1 MRGKVQTGIEC
12 LVREPTKLGAAKRI
26 GLITNQTGVT
36 AELESTISVLR
47 RLLGDRFVALFGPE
61 HGLYGHI
68 QDRERIDDGI
78 DRDTGLPVHSLY
90 GHTESPTDEVLRDI
104 DLLIFD
110 IQDVGVRFYTFLTS
124 LIYTLKAA
132 ATAGI
137 PVMVLDRPNPIT
149 GMRIQGPLIQSD
161 LRSFEGASSIPIRH
175 GMTLGELALL
185 LNRNEGIEA
194 EVEIVFMTGWRRSM
208 WYEQTGLQWVPPSPN
223 MPTVDT
229 AVVYPGMCLFEGT
242 NISEGRGTTR
252 PFELIGAPWM
262 ASNQLASALNDKQMP
277 GVRFRP
283 ATFRPTFWKQKDCTC
298 HGVQIHVM
306 DRENFDPLYV
316 SLSMISQILELWA
329 SEFEWIQVEGDSQFF
344 FDRLIGNHTVRKDLS
359 NGVSPREISDG
370 FLEAEAMFRD
380 LSLPFL
386 HYDG

>member
-1 MRGKVQTGIEC
+1 MGGKVQTGIEC
-12 LVREPTKLGAAKRI
+12 LVRDPIKLGTAKRI

-36 AELESTISVLR
+36 AILDSTISVLR
-47 RLLGDRFVALFGPE
+47 KLLGNRIVALFGPE

-68 QDRERIDDGI
+68 QDRERIGDGT

-90 GHTESPTDEVLRDI
+90 GPKESPAGEVLREI

-132 ATAGI
+132 AAAGI

-149 GMRIQGPLIQSD
+149 GMRVQGPLVQPD

-185 LNRNEGIEA
+185 LNRTEDIGAEIEVA
-194 EVEIVFMTGWRRSM
+194 FMTGWRRTM
-208 WYEQTGLQWVPPSPN
+208 WYEDTGLQWVPPSPN

-229 AVVYPGMCLFEGT
+229 AVVYPGLCLFEGT

-262 ASNQLASALNDKQMP
+262 VSSQLAEALNDRQMP
-277 GVRFRP
+277 GIRFRP
-283 ATFRPTFWKQKDCTC
+283 ATFRPTFWKLKDCTC

-306 DRENFDPLYV
+306 DRGNFDPLYV
-316 SLSMISQILELWA
+316 SLSMMSQILELWPN
-329 SEFEWIQVEGDSQFF
+329 EIEWTKVAGDPQFF
-344 FDRLIGNHTVRKDLS
+344 FDRLIGNHTVRKDLMD
-359 NGVSPREISDG
+359 GVRPSEITDG
-370 FLEAEAMFRD
+370 FLEAESMFRD

-386 HYDG
+386 HYDS